1 MVMLLAQCM
10 INQNDVYIIHPI
22 DFVIIK
28 GMKVIWLT
36 EKVFS
41 SKTHFEC
48 IVPNVLSSLFDVH
61 VTYYGILQGRLIQ
74 ILMPMGATR

>member
-1 MVMLLAQCM
+1 MLLAQCM

-36 EKVFS
+36 EKYGMPLMHLI
-41 SKTHFEC
+41 T
-48 IVPNVLSSLFDVH
+48 ILFKEKSFFFKEKSFFFKEK
-61 VTYYGILQGRLIQ
+61 
-74 ILMPMGATR
+74 